1 MDYHRRSIR
10 LKGYNYSENWY
21 YFVTIC
27 SQNRGNVFGEIVGA
41 RRDSPKSIKLNKNG
55 KIINNVWKTLPEHNN
70 VILDEFIIM
79 PDHVHFIL
87 VINNKLIKNGGLKN
101 ENFELDNNKLNDKNR
116 LKIGNELK
124 IGDELKNGNELKINN
139 KGGLD
144 DNEGELDNKGVFDE
158 NKGASRR
165 APTLGFIVGM
175 FKTECT
181 KQINKLN
188 KTPGIQLWQRN
199 YYERI
204 IRNEKEYL
212 MIREYIKEN
221 PFKSP
226 AEAGL

>member
-1 MDYHRRSIR
+1 MEYHRRSIR
-10 LKGYNYSENWY
+10 LDGFNYSENGY

-27 SQNRGNVFGEIVGA
+27 AGNRGNVFGEIVGA
-41 RRDSPKSIKLNKNG
+41 RRDSPKSIKLNQNG
-55 KIINNVWKTLPEHNN
+55 KIINDVWKTLPEHND
-70 VILDEFIIM
+70 VILDEFVIM

-87 VINNKLIKNGGLKN
+87 IINYKNNLLIKN
-101 ENFELDNNKLNDKNR
+101 D
-116 LKIGNELK
+116 
-124 IGDELKNGNELKINN
+124 
-139 KGGLD
+139 
-144 DNEGELDNKGVFDE
+144 GELIKTNM
-158 NKGASRR
+158 GASRR

-212 MIREYIKEN
+212 MIKEYIKDN
-221 PFKSP
+221 PKNL
-226 AEAGL
+226 GL